1 MLKRLLVTTAVAVF
15 LGFGLA
21 AEAQQSAIPES
32 QATEPRE
39 TTAGSKIH
47 LEGCLYPER
56 ALSAAK
62 PVIVPAGSVEPYV
75 LTDTKHISGEPR
87 SDEARVFALH
97 EVAPDRLR
105 ALNGKRVGVTGRV
118 AEQTGM
124 PALHVISLR
133 EIVGACPAVPTSSH
147 S

>member
-32 QATEPRE
+32 QATESGDS
-39 TTAGSKIH
+39 TAGSKIH
-47 LEGCLYPER
+47 LEGCLFPER

-62 PVIVPAGSVEPYV
+62 PVIVPAGSVEQYV
-75 LTDTKHISGEPR
+75 LTDTEHISGEAP
-87 SDEARVFALH
+87 SGEATVYELH
-97 EVAPDRLR
+97 EVAQDRLR

-118 AEQTGM
+118 EDQTGM
-124 PALHVISLR
+124 PALRVISLR
-133 EIVGACPAVPTSSH
+133 EIVGACPAVPTPH